1 MKWEG
6 RENTYLMMTVI
17 HRRNNRIY
25 IDQALRERKE
35 EKKNSDG
42 EKINSCNSGPVGM
55 GRIFSHRP
63 VKSGNYF
70 GQSGASRGR

>member
-17 HRRNNRIY
+17 HRRDNRIY

-42 EKINSCNSGPVGM
+42 EKNQFV
-55 GRIFSHRP
+55 
-63 VKSGNYF
+63 
-70 GQSGASRGR
+70 

>member
-17 HRRNNRIY
+17 HRRDNRIY

-35 EKKNSDG
+35 EKKIAMAKKSIRVTRG
-42 EKINSCNSGPVGM
+42 QLEWAGFS
-55 GRIFSHRP
+55 RI
-63 VKSGNYF
+63 V
-70 GQSGASRGR
+70 Q